1 VVIVNLKSRR
11 AWIYETRLVTDM
23 FTDFIEA
30 ENLTKCYGGR
40 TALNGLSLAVKSGEV
55 TGLLGPNGAGKTTA
69 LSILATI
76 LRPHS
81 GRASICGRDVVKE
94 TDAARSYLGL
104 VTQSVAIYPALSGR
118 ENLEFFALMQGLSRP
133 IARTLAQRMLEQ
145 VGLADRAQDTAGS
158 YSGGMKRRLNLA
170 CGIIHSP
177 PVLLLDEPTVGV
189 DPQSREWIFELIDNA
204 AAEGRAVIYST
215 NYMEEAERLCHRVL
229 LIDEG
234 RVVASGSPQELIA
247 MAGTPAQIQ
256 LNTRTRLPRGW
267 VNGLAG
273 AYELEVPP
281 GDGVTATV
289 RVDEVE
295 IVPEVLRR
303 ARAAGGVVKEFAL
316 HQPNLQDAFIALTG
330 HALRD
335 AR

>member
-94 TDAARSYLGL
+94 TNAARSYLGL

-118 ENLEFFALMQGLSRP
+118 ENLEFFALMQSLSRP

-267 VNGLAG
+267 VDGLAG
-273 AYELEVPP
+273 AYELEVPR

>member
-1 VVIVNLKSRR
+1 MQIGEMSFM
-11 AWIYETRLVTDM
+11 TDM
-23 FTDFIEA
+23 YTDFVEV
-30 ENLTKCYGGR
+30 ENLTKRYGER
-40 TALNGLSLAVKSGEV
+40 NALNGLSFAAKGGEV

-69 LSILATI
+69 LSIVATI

-94 TDAARSYLGL
+94 TNAVRSCLGL

-118 ENLEFFALMQGLSRP
+118 ENLEFFALMQGLSRRT
-133 IARTLAQRMLEQ
+133 ARALAQRMLDQ
-145 VGLADRAQDTAGS
+145 VGLADRGRDTAGS

-170 CGIIHSP
+170 CGMIHSP

-189 DPQSREWIFELIDNA
+189 DPQSREWIFELIVKA
-204 AAEGRAVIYST
+204 AAEGRAVIHST

-234 RVVASGSPQELIA
+234 RVVASGTPQELIA
-247 MAGTPAQIQ
+247 MAGRRAQIR

-267 VNGLAG
+267 VNGLSG
-273 AYELEVPP
+273 AYETEVQP

-295 IVPEVLRR
+295 ILPEVLRC
-303 ARAAGGVVKEFAL
+303 AREAGGEVTDFAL

-335 AR
+335 GR

>member
-1 VVIVNLKSRR
+1 MPK
-11 AWIYETRLVTDM
+11 
-23 FTDFIEA
+23 DFVAA

-40 TALNGLSLAVKSGEV
+40 TALNGLSLAVNGGEV
-55 TGLLGPNGAGKTTA
+55 IGLLGPNGAGKTTA

-81 GRASICGRDVVKE
+81 GRASICGCDVVTE
-94 TDAARSYLGL
+94 IDAARSHLGL

-118 ENLEFFALMQGLSRP
+118 ENLEFFALMQGLSRRT
-133 IARTLAQRMLEQ
+133 ARALAQRMLDQ
-145 VGLADRAQDTAGS
+145 VGLADRAQDMAGS

-189 DPQSREWIFELIDNA
+189 DPQSREWIFELIDQA
-204 AAEGRAVIYST
+204 AAQGRAVIYST

-234 RVVASGSPQELIA
+234 RVVAGGTPQELIA
-247 MAGTPAQIQ
+247 MAGTPAQIR
-256 LNTRTRLPRGW
+256 LNTRTKLPWGW
-267 VNGLAG
+267 VGGLPG
-273 AYELEVPP
+273 AHEIEVPP
-281 GDGVTATV
+281 GEAATATV

-303 ARAAGGVVKEFAL
+303 ARDAGGEVKDFVL

-335 AR
+335 AG

>member
-118 ENLEFFALMQGLSRP
+118 ENLEFFALMQSLSRP

-267 VNGLAG
+267 VDGLAG
-273 AYELEVPP
+273 AYELEVPR

>member
-1 VVIVNLKSRR
+1 MRVGEL
-11 AWIYETRLVTDM
+11 RLVTDM
-23 FTDFIEA
+23 STDFVEA
-30 ENLTKCYGGR
+30 ENLARCYGER
-40 TALNGLSLAVKSGEV
+40 TALNGLSLAVKGGEV
-55 TGLLGPNGAGKTTA
+55 VGLLGPNGAGKTTA

-76 LRPHS
+76 LRPHT
-81 GRASICGRDVVKE
+81 GRASICGCDVATE
-94 TDAARSYLGL
+94 TNAARCHLGL
-104 VTQSVAIYPALSGR
+104 VTQSIAIYPALSGR
-118 ENLEFFALMQGLSRP
+118 ENLEFFAQMQGLSRRT
-133 IARTLAQRMLEQ
+133 ARALTQRMLDQ

-170 CGIIHSP
+170 CGMIHSP

-189 DPQSREWIFELIDNA
+189 DPQSREWIFDLIDKA

-234 RVVASGSPQELIA
+234 RVIASGTPHELIA
-247 MAGTPAQIQ
+247 MAGTRAQIR

-267 VNGLAG
+267 INGLSG
-273 AYELEVPP
+273 AYEVEVPP
-281 GDGVTATV
+281 GDGMTATV

-303 ARAAGGVVKEFAL
+303 AREAGGEVKDFML
-316 HQPNLQDAFIALTG
+316 HQPNLQDAFISLTG

-335 AR
+335 AAG

>member
-1 VVIVNLKSRR
+1 MS
-11 AWIYETRLVTDM
+11 
-23 FTDFIEA
+23 TDFVVV

-40 TALNGLSLAVKSGEV
+40 TALNGLSLAAKGGEV
-55 TGLLGPNGAGKTTA
+55 IGLLGPNGAGKTTA

-81 GRASICGRDVVKE
+81 GRASICGCDIVTE
-94 TDAARSYLGL
+94 TDAARSHLGL

-118 ENLEFFALMQGLSRP
+118 ENLEFFALMQGLGRRT
-133 IARTLAQRMLEQ
+133 ARTLAQRMLDQ

-189 DPQSREWIFELIDNA
+189 DPQSREWIFELIDQA

-234 RVVASGSPQELIA
+234 RVVAGGTAQELIA
-247 MAGTPAQIQ
+247 MAGTPAQIR

-273 AYELEVPP
+273 AYEIEIPP

-303 ARAAGGVVKEFAL
+303 ARDAGGEVKDFAL
-316 HQPNLQDAFIALTG
+316 HQPNLQDTFIALTG

-335 AR
+335 AI

>member
-1 VVIVNLKSRR
+1 MVIVNLKSRR
-11 AWIYETRLVTDM
+11 VWIYETRLVTDM
-23 FTDFIEA
+23 STDFIEA

-40 TALNGLSLAVKSGEV
+40 TALNGLSLAVKGGEV

-145 VGLADRAQDTAGS
+145 VGLTDRAQDTAGS

-189 DPQSREWIFELIDNA
+189 DPQSRELIFELIDKG

-234 RVVASGSPQELIA
+234 HIVANGSPQELVA
-247 MAGTPAQIQ
+247 MAGTPRTDPAQHP
-256 LNTRTRLPRGW
+256 NEVTSGMGKRTCGSVRARSTAWRRRDRDREGGRSGDRTRSAEP
-267 VNGLAG
+267 
-273 AYELEVPP
+273 
-281 GDGVTATV
+281 
-289 RVDEVE
+289 
-295 IVPEVLRR
+295 R
-303 ARAAGGVVKEFAL
+303 ARRRGRGERFLAASA
-316 HQPNLQDAFIALTG
+316 
-330 HALRD
+330 
-335 AR
+335 

>member
-1 VVIVNLKSRR
+1 M
-11 AWIYETRLVTDM
+11 RLVTEM
-23 FTDFIEA
+23 STDLIEA
-30 ENLTKCYGGR
+30 EDLTRFYGER
-40 TALNGLSLAVKSGEV
+40 TALNGLSLAVMGGEV

-69 LSILATI
+69 LSILATV

-81 GRASICGRDVVKE
+81 GRASICGRDVAKE
-94 TDAARSYLGL
+94 TYAARSCLGL

-118 ENLEFFALMQGLSRP
+118 ENLEFFGLMQGLGRGTARA
-133 IARTLAQRMLEQ
+133 IARRMLEE
-145 VGLADRAQDTAGS
+145 VGLADRAEDVAAS

-170 CGIIHSP
+170 CGMIHSP

-189 DPQSREWIFELIDNA
+189 DPQSREWIFELIDEA

-234 RVVASGSPQELIA
+234 HVVATGTPQDLIA
-247 MAGTPAQIQ
+247 LAGTQTQIR
-256 LNTRTRLPRGW
+256 LNTQTRLPRGW
-267 VNGLAG
+267 ATGLSG
-273 AYELEVPP
+273 AHEIELPP
-281 GDGVTATV
+281 GEGVTATV
-289 RVDEVE
+289 AVEEVE

-303 ARAAGGVVKEFAL
+303 ARELGGEVKDFTL
-316 HQPNLQDAFIALTG
+316 RQPNLQDAFIALTG

-335 AR
+335 AG

>member
-1 VVIVNLKSRR
+1 MSLM
-11 AWIYETRLVTDM
+11 TDM
-23 FTDFIEA
+23 YTDFVEV
-30 ENLTKCYGGR
+30 ENLTKRYCER
-40 TALNGLSLAVKSGEV
+40 NALNGLSFAAKGGEV
-55 TGLLGPNGAGKTTA
+55 IGFLGPNGAGKTTA

-81 GRASICGRDVVKE
+81 GRASVCGYDVVRE
-94 TDAARSYLGL
+94 TGAARSHLGL
-104 VTQSVAIYPALSGR
+104 VTQSIAIYPGLSGR
-118 ENLEFFALMQGLSRP
+118 ENLEFFALMQGLSRLT
-133 IARTLAQRMLEQ
+133 ARALARRMLDE
-145 VGLADRAQDTAGS
+145 VGLGDRAQDAAGS

-189 DPQSREWIFELIDNA
+189 DPQSRELIFELIDQA

-234 RVVASGSPQELIA
+234 RIVASGTPQELIA
-247 MAGTPAQIQ
+247 MAGTRAQIL

-273 AYELEVPP
+273 AYEIEVAP

-289 RVDEVE
+289 WVDEVE
-295 IVPEVLRR
+295 SGPEVLRR
-303 ARAAGGVVKEFAL
+303 ARDAGGEVKEFAL

-335 AR
+335 AG

>member
-1 VVIVNLKSRR
+1 MQTVFVQ
-11 AWIYETRLVTDM
+11 
-23 FTDFIEA
+23 A
-30 ENLTKCYGGR
+30 ENLTKCYGQR
-40 TALNGLSLAVKSGEV
+40 RALNGLSLTVEKGEV

-81 GRASICGRDVVKE
+81 GRASICGRDVSKE
-94 TDAARSYLGL
+94 TSAARSLLGL

-118 ENLEFFALMQGLSRP
+118 ENLEFFAQMQGLSRRT
-133 IARTLAQRMLEQ
+133 ARAEAQRMLEE
-145 VGLADRAQDTAGS
+145 VGLADRAEDTADG

-170 CGIIHSP
+170 CGMIHSP

-189 DPQSREWIFELIDNA
+189 DPQSREWIFEMIDKA

-229 LIDEG
+229 LVDEG
-234 RVVASGSPQELIA
+234 RVVAHGTPQELIA
-247 MAGTPAQIQ
+247 TAGTRAHIR
-256 LNTRTRLPRGW
+256 LNTQTRLHRGW
-267 VNGLAG
+267 ARGLTG
-273 AYELEVPP
+273 AHEIELPSCE
-281 GDGVTATV
+281 GLTATV
-289 RVDEVE
+289 AVDEVE

-303 ARAAGGVVKEFAL
+303 AREVGGEVKDFAL

-335 AR
+335 GG

>member
-118 ENLEFFALMQGLSRP
+118 ENLEFFVLMQGLSRP

-267 VNGLAG
+267 VDGLAG
-273 AYELEVPP
+273 AYELEVPR

>member
-1 VVIVNLKSRR
+1 MKLMTEMS
-11 AWIYETRLVTDM
+11 
-23 FTDFIEA
+23 TDFVAA
-30 ENLTKCYGGR
+30 ENLTKCYGKR
-40 TALNGLSLAVKSGEV
+40 TALNGLSLAVKAGEV
-55 TGLLGPNGAGKTTA
+55 IGLLGPNGAGKTTA

-76 LRPHS
+76 LPPHS

-94 TDAARSYLGL
+94 PDAARSHLGL

-118 ENLEFFALMQGLSRP
+118 ENLEFFGLMQGLSR
-133 IARTLAQRMLEQ
+133 RTAHSLAQRMLDQ

-189 DPQSREWIFELIDNA
+189 DPQSRELIFELIDQA

-215 NYMEEAERLCHRVL
+215 NYMEEAERLCPRVL

-234 RVVASGSPQELIA
+234 RVVASGTPQELIA
-247 MAGTPAQIQ
+247 MAGTRAQIR
-256 LNTRTRLPRGW
+256 LNTRTRLPQGW
-267 VNGLAG
+267 VNGLGG
-273 AYELEVPP
+273 AYEIRVAS

-303 ARAAGGVVKEFAL
+303 ARDAGGEVKDFAL

-335 AR
+335 AG

>member
-1 VVIVNLKSRR
+1 MHVGEL
-11 AWIYETRLVTDM
+11 RLVTDM
-23 FTDFIEA
+23 YTDFVEA
-30 ENLTKCYGGR
+30 ENLTKCYGHR
-40 TALNGLSLAVKSGEV
+40 TALNGLSLAVKGGEV
-55 TGLLGPNGAGKTTA
+55 IGLLGPNGAGKTTA

-81 GRASICGRDVVKE
+81 GHARICGHDVAEE
-94 TDAARSYLGL
+94 TNAARSHLGL

-133 IARTLAQRMLEQ
+133 TAHVLAKRMLDQ
-145 VGLADRAQDTAGS
+145 VGLADRARDTAGS

-170 CGIIHSP
+170 CGMIHSP

-189 DPQSREWIFELIDNA
+189 DPQSREWIFDLIDKA
-204 AAEGRAVIYST
+204 AAEGRAVVYST

-229 LIDEG
+229 LVDEG
-234 RVVASGSPQELIA
+234 RVVASGTPQELIA
-247 MAGTPAQIQ
+247 RAGTRAQIR
-256 LNTRTRLPRGW
+256 LNTLTRLPRGW
-267 VNGLAG
+267 VSGLSG
-273 AYELEVPP
+273 AYEVEVSA
-281 GDGVTATV
+281 GDGMMATV
-289 RVDEVE
+289 RVDELE

-303 ARAAGGVVKEFAL
+303 AREAGGKVKDFAL

-335 AR
+335 AG